1 MCAELHLH
9 TELEGAAEVLTRRLA
24 AYLTSALI
32 NDQLADGQA
41 HADAL
46 NVLFSCSSQ
55 LAEELEELV
64 HIVCMNS
71 TTLIDHMHAKK
82 FFSFVVEG
90 LQRHWLPVAEL
101 ESVFR
106 QVNEYL
112 LESNLI
118 ANERIW

>member
-1 MCAELHLH
+1 MCAKLHLH
-9 TELEGAAEVLTRRLA
+9 AELEGGAEVLTRRVA

-46 NVLFSCSSQ
+46 NVVLSCPSQ

-64 HIVCMNS
+64 HIVCMDS
-71 TTLIDHMHAKK
+71 PTLIDHTHAKK
-82 FFSFVVEG
+82 FFSFVIVG

-101 ESVFR
+101 ESVLR

-112 LESNLI
+112 LEANLI
-118 ANERIW
+118 ADELIW

>member
-9 TELEGAAEVLTRRLA
+9 AELEGGAEVLTRRVA

-41 HADAL
+41 HADTL
-46 NVLFSCSSQ
+46 NVVLSCPSQ

-64 HIVCMNS
+64 YIVCMDS
-71 TTLIDHMHAKK
+71 ATLIYHTHAKK
-82 FFSFVVEG
+82 CLDFVVEG
-90 LQRHWLPVAEL
+90 FKRHWLLVAEL
-101 ESVFR
+101 ESVLR

-112 LESNLI
+112 LEANLI
-118 ANERIW
+118 SDELTW